1 MTDILERMNF
11 MVKLLEN
18 NELDMEA
25 LEIKDIIDI
34 KLLQKFQDDFALA
47 MNCASVTVDKKGN
60 PVTSPSS
67 YTKFCDKFVHSTKKG
82 DDRCAASHKRMGEE
96 AARTGRP
103 FVGSCHAG
111 LVDFAAPIIIEGK
124 LVGTV
129 LGGQM
134 LAKSPDDQEF
144 IQIAKE
150 IDVNPDSMVESVHDV
165 NVVEMKHIEAAAN
178 VLFLVV
184 NSLAKNGHNQIQL
197 DLISK
202 RLANNFMQV
211 SATVEELSASAT
223 SISSQQEEL
232 NGEITQVGEVAKQI
246 NSILDAINNIAA
258 QTKMLGLNASIEA
271 ARAGEVGKG
280 FSVVAKE
287 IKNLA
292 ENSKETAK
300 SIADLTTKIQDSV
313 DGTVKNSK
321 ITLETSKEQSKAM
334 EVVSENIQDS
344 VHIVDQL
351 VELMEGLK

>member
-1 MTDILERMNF
+1 MI
-11 MVKLLEN
+11 KLLEN

-34 KLLQKFQDDFALA
+34 KLLQKFQDDFAFA
-47 MNCASVTVDKKGN
+47 MNCASVTVDKEGN
-60 PVTSPSS
+60 PVTNPSS
-67 YTKFCDKFVHSTKKG
+67 YTRFCDKFVHSTKKG

-96 AARTGRP
+96 AARTGKP
-103 FVGSCHAG
+103 FVGACHAG

-124 LVGTV
+124 LIGTV

-134 LAKSPDDQEF
+134 LTQSPNDQEF

-150 IDVNPDSMVESVHDV
+150 IDVNPDSIVESVHEV
-165 NVVEMKHIEAAAN
+165 NVVEMKHIEAAAD
-178 VLFLVV
+178 VLSLVV

-197 DLISK
+197 DLVSK

-232 NGEITQVGEVAKQI
+232 NGEITQVGEIAKQI

-313 DGTVKNSK
+313 EGTVKNSK

-351 VELMEGLK
+351 VELMESLK

>member
-1 MTDILERMNF
+1 MI
-11 MVKLLEN
+11 KLLEN
-18 NELDMEA
+18 NELDMGA
-25 LEIKDIIDI
+25 LEIKDIVDI
-34 KLLQKFQDDFALA
+34 KLLQKFQDDFAFA
-47 MNCASVTVDKKGN
+47 MNCASVTVDKEGN
-60 PVTSPSS
+60 PVTNPSS
-67 YTKFCDKFVHSTKKG
+67 YTRFCDKFVHSTKKG
-82 DDRCAASHKRMGEE
+82 DNRCAASHKRMGEE
-96 AARTGRP
+96 AARIGKP
-103 FVGSCHAG
+103 FVGACHAG

-124 LVGTV
+124 LIGTV

-134 LAKSPDDQEF
+134 LTQSPNDQEF

-150 IDVNPDSMVESVHDV
+150 IDVNPDSMVESVHEV
-165 NVVEMKHIEAAAN
+165 NVVEMRHIEAAAD
-178 VLFLVV
+178 VLSLVV
-184 NSLAKNGHNQIQL
+184 NALAKNGHNQIQL
-197 DLISK
+197 DLVSK
-202 RLANNFMQV
+202 RLANNFMQI

-232 NGEITQVGEVAKQI
+232 NSEITQVGEIAKQI
-246 NSILDAINNIAA
+246 NNILDAINNIAA

-300 SIADLTTKIQDSV
+300 NIADLTTKIQDSV
-313 DGTVKNSK
+313 EGTVKNSK

-351 VELMEGLK
+351 VELMESLK

>member
-1 MTDILERMNF
+1 

-34 KLLQKFQDDFALA
+34 NLLQKFQDDFAFA

-60 PVTSPSS
+60 PVTNPSS
-67 YTKFCDKFVHSTKKG
+67 YTRFCDKFVHSTKKG

-96 AARTGRP
+96 ATRTGKP
-103 FVGSCHAG
+103 FVGACHAG

-124 LVGTV
+124 LIGTV

-134 LAKSPDDQEF
+134 LTQSPSNAEF

-150 IDVNPDSMVESVHDV
+150 IDVNPDSMVESVHEV
-165 NVVEMKHIEAAAN
+165 NVVDMRHIEAAAN
-178 VLFLVV
+178 VLSLVA

-197 DLISK
+197 DLVSK
-202 RLANNFMQV
+202 RLANNFMQI

-232 NGEITQVGEVAKQI
+232 NSEITQVGEIAKQI
-246 NSILDAINNIAA
+246 NNILDAINNIAA

-300 SIADLTTKIQDSV
+300 NIADLTTKIQDSV
-313 DGTVKNSK
+313 EGTVKNSK

-351 VELMEGLK
+351 VELMESLK

>member
-1 MTDILERMNF
+1 MI
-11 MVKLLEN
+11 KLLEN
-18 NELDMEA
+18 NELDMGA

-34 KLLQKFQDDFALA
+34 KLLQKFQDDFAFA
-47 MNCASVTVDKKGN
+47 MNCASVTVDKEGN
-60 PVTSPSS
+60 PVTNPSS
-67 YTKFCDKFVHSTKKG
+67 YTRFCDKFVHSTKKG
-82 DDRCAASHKRMGEE
+82 DNRCAASHKRMGEE
-96 AARTGRP
+96 ASRTGKP
-103 FVGSCHAG
+103 FVGKCHAG

-124 LVGTV
+124 LIGTV

-134 LAKSPDDQEF
+134 LTQSPDDKEF

-150 IDVNPDSMVESVHDV
+150 IDVNPDSMVESVHEV
-165 NVVEMKHIEAAAN
+165 NVVEMKHIEAAAD

-197 DLISK
+197 DLVSK

-232 NGEITQVGEVAKQI
+232 NGEITQVGEIAKQI

-313 DGTVKNSK
+313 EGTVKNSK

-351 VELMEGLK
+351 VELMESLK

>member
-1 MTDILERMNF
+1 MNF
-11 MVKLLEN
+11 MIKLLEN

-25 LEIKDIIDI
+25 LEIKDITDI
-34 KLLQKFQDDFALA
+34 KLLQKFQDDFAFA

-60 PVTSPSS
+60 PVTNPSS
-67 YTKFCDKFVHSTKKG
+67 YTRFCDKFVHSTKKG

-96 AARTGRP
+96 AARTGKP
-103 FVGSCHAG
+103 FVGACHAG
-111 LVDFAAPIIIEGK
+111 LIDFAAPIIIEGK
-124 LVGTV
+124 LIGTV

-134 LAKSPDDQEF
+134 LTKSPDDQEF

-150 IDVNPDSMVESVHDV
+150 IDVNPGSMVESVHDV
-165 NVVEMKHIEAAAN
+165 NIVEMKHIEAAAN

-211 SATVEELSASAT
+211 SAAVEELSASAT

-351 VELMEGLK
+351 VELMESLK